1 LGVRAPAS
9 GISIAQLGGDA
20 AGGGAAGGGRGPRGP
35 SRRALNGVDLSGH
48 LRLTTTESHDFRRV
62 PCTRFGLPRRRT
74 SPTLLTEAAAS
85 GSRRREGMCP
95 ALALR
100 PDRHDVAGHRRR
112 RVEERGAM
120 WLPSCRCLTLQP
132 QMHDHLSIP
141 TLRLGFAAKRRPIR
155 QQASAASRS
164 HHHVDTPPQPCRP
177 TCAPARFQRPH
188 AGSWS
193 ALPPGGTCC
202 GAMCRQSAAPMR
214 RSVMRSDMLESGL
227 PRHAPG
233 NTN

>member
-1 LGVRAPAS
+1 MGVAGTSVGRS
-9 GISIAQLGGDA
+9 GTRERMSIAQLGGDA

-120 WLPSCRCLTLQP
+120 WLPSSRCLTLQP
-132 QMHDHLSIP
+132 PDARPSLHPHASAW
-141 TLRLGFAAKRRPIR
+141 LRRKTPPHSSASKRRFSKPSPR
-155 QQASAASRS
+155 RYAASTLSPNVCASAISATSCGKLVCSAARRNVLRS
-164 HHHVDTPPQPCRP
+164 HVP
-177 TCAPARFQRPH
+177 
-188 AGSWS
+188 SV
-193 ALPPGGTCC
+193 
-202 GAMCRQSAAPMR
+202 R
-214 RSVMRSDMLESGL
+214 RA
-227 PRHAPG
+227 HAPKRHEE
-233 NTN
+233 

>member
-120 WLPSCRCLTLQP
+120 WLPSCRW
-132 QMHDHLSIP
+132 
-141 TLRLGFAAKRRPIR
+141 LRRKTPPHSSASKRRFSKPSPR
-155 QQASAASRS
+155 RYAASTLSPNVCASAISATSCGKLVCSAARRNVLRS
-164 HHHVDTPPQPCRP
+164 HVP
-177 TCAPARFQRPH
+177 
-188 AGSWS
+188 SV
-193 ALPPGGTCC
+193 
-202 GAMCRQSAAPMR
+202 R
-214 RSVMRSDMLESGL
+214 RA
-227 PRHAPG
+227 HAPKRHEE
-233 NTN
+233 